1 MSESFSTRIKN
12 FILRHHLLTEDD
24 RVVVGLSGGAD
35 SVALLDVL
43 HQLRYKCVA
52 AHCNF
57 HLRGDESMRDESFCR
72 ELCIRLGIQLLTI
85 DFDVE
90 AQRNLTGESV
100 EMACRTLRYDWWR
113 KLLSEGVGTIIAV
126 GHHREDNIETFFL
139 NLFRGSGLTGLKG
152 MLPKT
157 SDVIRPLLDV
167 SRQDIT
173 AYLSERGIEYVTDST
188 NLLNDYKRNLLRN
201 RILPKLELSF
211 PGALDGIVNSVSYL
225 RDNYGLYTDHI
236 DELKSKYKEQNGTIN
251 LNQLLATEKNARMVL
266 FELLSM
272 DGINMSQVDNILSSM
287 TDKEILRTSGR
298 TFKGVKKGYLLNRG
312 KLIPVCEIDNRSDI
326 KNADIFSSPFSTK
339 RIKTDDFIEMRK
351 KRCLKKDAIYLD
363 SRILDGNPRF
373 ELRGWNKGDRMIP
386 FGMKHGS
393 RLVSD
398 ILSDAKYSLIE
409 KREVRLLTRNDEIL
423 WVIGL
428 RTTERFRVTPETC
441 EVIEISYHNDD
452 DIN

>member
-1 MSESFSTRIKN
+1 
-12 FILRHHLLTEDD
+12 
-24 RVVVGLSGGAD
+24 
-35 SVALLDVL
+35 
-43 HQLRYKCVA
+43 
-52 AHCNF
+52 
-57 HLRGDESMRDESFCR
+57 
-72 ELCIRLGIQLLTI
+72 
-85 DFDVE
+85 
-90 AQRNLTGESV
+90 
-100 EMACRTLRYDWWR
+100 
-113 KLLSEGVGTIIAV
+113 
-126 GHHREDNIETFFL
+126 
-139 NLFRGSGLTGLKG
+139 
-152 MLPKT
+152 
-157 SDVIRPLLDV
+157 
-167 SRQDIT
+167 
-173 AYLSERGIEYVTDST
+173 
-188 NLLNDYKRNLLRN
+188 
-201 RILPKLELSF
+201 RILPKMELSF
-211 PGALDGIVNSVSYL
+211 PGDLDGIVNSVSYL
-225 RDNYGLYTDHI
+225 RDNYSLYTDHI

-298 TFKGVKKGYLLNRG
+298 TFKGVKKSYLLNRG

-326 KNADIFSSPFSTK
+326 KNVDIFSSPFSTK

-363 SRILDGNPRF
+363 SRILDGHPRF